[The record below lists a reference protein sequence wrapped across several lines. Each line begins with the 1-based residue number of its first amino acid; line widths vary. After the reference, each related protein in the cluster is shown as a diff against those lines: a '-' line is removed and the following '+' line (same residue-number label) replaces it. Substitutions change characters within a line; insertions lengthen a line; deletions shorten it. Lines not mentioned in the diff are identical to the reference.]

1 MNNPGATRG
10 IERFVDMLDSVES
23 DTTTARDVN
32 RDDTMERLAQAIVDS
47 ADGIGNDE
55 EEEEQRRERQRRR
68 SVQRSLR
75 GGAVLEARGEG
86 RSVPPQAPL
95 PRRATWAEVN
105 EPEHDGSAVQL
116 GPVPAPPRRQRPYIS
131 MIDL

>member
-10 IERFVDMLDSVES
+10 IEMFVDMLDSAES
-23 DTTTARDVN
+23 ETTTRDVN

-47 ADGIGNDE
+47 ADGMGNDE

-75 GGAVLEARGEG
+75 GGGGAVLEARGEG
-86 RSVPPQAPL
+86 RSAPPQAPL

-105 EPEHDGSAVQL
+105 EPRSDVEL
-116 GPVPAPPRRQRPYIS
+116 GPVPALPRRQRPYIS
-131 MIDL
+131 MLDL